1 MAFGARMLCFIFD
14 RLNPRAISPERA
26 SDIPSHNIQ
35 RVGIFH
41 ESNADEVM
49 QIMQQAGPDGV
60 ELADSVEE
68 APGIQ
73 NAGNYRIGVIKL
85 YPHPVTYKPQGLGKG
100 GLKSQSTI
108 LRNLFHY
115 FRADAFEI

>member
-73 NAGNYRIGVIKL
+73 NAAKILQAIVE
-85 YPHPVTYKPQGLGKG
+85 LGK
-100 GLKSQSTI
+100 
-108 LRNLFHY
+108 
-115 FRADAFEI
+115 